1 MVGGIGEEEDYD
13 DDYDEDEGED
23 GTDRGTGSWDSRN
36 SKSLSRCRA
45 TIFVFVVILI
55 LILIVIP
62 PFEDQRPVPLSL
74 WKGVWAGSSR
84 MAGVSAP
91 ERGIPRGTGLWSGRT
106 GEDPDYDDDYDE
118 D

>member
-1 MVGGIGEEEDYD
+1 LVGGIGEEEDYD

-45 TIFVFVVILI
+45 TIFVFVVI